1 MLNALLFLFVLLVNA
16 PCFQQ
21 PLLFC
26 VVLGGVKRQARLEI
40 FFKYCVRKLCCWHKM
55 IFSSISFKLRP
66 FQRSIQKHT
75 TWKWMRQQHS
85 IFYDESSVMKSL
97 QVKRANSCFSTQF
110 QSDGVSFGHLGS
122 LFVIFDRQLR

>member
-40 FFKYCVRKLCCWHKM
+40 FFKCCVRKLCSM
-55 IFSSISFKLRP
+55 VLRP
-66 FQRSIQKHT
+66 KKLYYFLH
-75 TWKWMRQQHS
+75 
-85 IFYDESSVMKSL
+85 
-97 QVKRANSCFSTQF
+97 
-110 QSDGVSFGHLGS
+110 
-122 LFVIFDRQLR
+122 FDNINL